1 MYLVLAAGSF
11 ATYLVGLAVYRL
23 CFSPIAKFPGP
34 KLAAL
39 SRWYEFYYEVILRGQ
54 FTFHISELHKRYG
67 PIIRIAPDELHISD
81 SDFWGTLYGPGR
93 TDKFEY
99 FQNRQNIPRSIFATP
114 DHALHK
120 LRKAPLLPLFSKKRI
135 SDFQPVIREKLDL
148 LCEKIDSFVA
158 NGKPFAVNRAIT
170 AFSGDVMTTYVFG
183 KSYDNLE
190 SPDFVETFHEPFMF
204 ASEGGHI
211 ALQFK
216 WMYPL
221 MERMPLSLVKKMQPL
236 MFPVIKLA
244 IDFDEKLKAI
254 KAGESKE
261 NPDHPTILFELV
273 RSDLPPKEKEI
284 GRLNEEAQLLVAAGL
299 VTVSWALS
307 VITFYVLQDPQILA
321 RLQKELAAAIAD
333 RDASFKWEDVEK
345 LPYLNACI
353 REGLRL
359 SYGVTARS
367 PRIWP
372 KPMQYNGWEIP
383 ARTAVSLTIYDHNH
397 NEDIFPNSWSFR
409 PERWLDERLDQ
420 YFFSFSKGSRS
431 CLGIK

>member
-1 MYLVLAAGSF
+1 MQRLSTPEVALHFLPLSHVNSRNSDILA
-11 ATYLVGLAVYRL
+11 
-23 CFSPIAKFPGP
+23 
-34 KLAAL
+34 
-39 SRWYEFYYEVILRGQ
+39 
-54 FTFHISELHKRYG
+54 
-67 PIIRIAPDELHISD
+67 D
-81 SDFWGTLYGPGR
+81 
-93 TDKFEY
+93 

-190 SPDFVETFHEPFMF
+190 SPDFAETFHEPFMC
-204 ASEGGHI
+204 ASEGGHV

-221 MERMPLSLVKKMQPL
+221 MERVPLSLVKKMQPL

-254 KAGESKE
+254 KAGEAKE

-284 GRLNEEAQLLVAAGL
+284 GRLNEEAQLLVAAGAGDRVMGTQCHHFL
-299 VTVSWALS
+299 CV
-307 VITFYVLQDPQILA
+307 A
-321 RLQKELAAAIAD
+321 R
-333 RDASFKWEDVEK
+333 FKNTCTTAEG
-345 LPYLNACI
+345 ACI
-353 REGLRL
+353 
-359 SYGVTARS
+359 SY
-367 PRIWP
+367 P
-372 KPMQYNGWEIP
+372 
-383 ARTAVSLTIYDHNH
+383 
-397 NEDIFPNSWSFR
+397 
-409 PERWLDERLDQ
+409 
-420 YFFSFSKGSRS
+420 
-431 CLGIK
+431 